1 MAFLQKYRMLVV
13 VYVIALAVG
22 TREYLVSGSGT
33 TVEWISGCQASA
45 AACSNTGTQQAGS
58 PDDSLFW
65 TRHAKMTEVV
75 AQLNPEDPDTDF
87 LLGMQ
92 ALAEGDDEEAIR
104 RLEEALEVDPKHNH
118 YLLQYYAQYE
128 LSRGA
133 DWRRVNL
140 AVNRWRINHPF
151 SADPLTIPLGTGP
164 ATPED
169 ENDMYATLEA
179 IPWIA
184 GSQLESNVLEG
195 QTRWRLSLTFQP
207 GETVDVREA
216 IEAVTLLSL
225 TPGDRRRFRVQ
236 CSTLVDCTM
245 VPR

>member
-1 MAFLQKYRMLVV
+1 MAVLQRYRMLVI
-13 VYVIALAVG
+13 VYVIVLGIGA
-22 TREYLVSGSGT
+22 RDYLVSRSNG
-33 TVEWISGCQASA
+33 TVEWLGGCQASA
-45 AACSNTGTQQAGS
+45 AACSSTGTQTLGS
-58 PDDSLFW
+58 SDDSLFW
-65 TRHAKMTEVV
+65 MRHAKMTEVV

-92 ALAEGDDEEAIR
+92 ALAEGDVEGSIR
-104 RLEEALEVDPKHNH
+104 RLEEALEGGVKHNN

-128 LSRGA
+128 LERGA

-151 SADPLTIPLGTGP
+151 SSDPLTIPLGAGP
-164 ATPED
+164 ETPQD
-169 ENDMYATLEA
+169 ENDMHEALEA
-179 IPWIA
+179 IPWVA
-184 GSQLESNVLEG
+184 GSQLESFVLED
-195 QTRWRLSLTFQP
+195 QPRWQIALTFQP

-225 TPGDRRRFRVQ
+225 PPNDRPRFRVQ

>member
-1 MAFLQKYRMLVV
+1 MAVLQRYRMLVI
-13 VYVIALAVG
+13 VYVIVLGIG
-22 TREYLVSGSGT
+22 TREYLVSRSGGT
-33 TVEWISGCQASA
+33 LEWISGCQASA
-45 AACSNTGTQQAGS
+45 AACSTTGAQTSGTS
-58 PDDSLFW
+58 DDSLFW
-65 TRHAKMTEVV
+65 TRHAEMTEVV

-92 ALAEGDDEEAIR
+92 ALSEGDVEESIR
-104 RLEEALEVDPKHNH
+104 RLEEALEVGAKHNN

-133 DWRRVNL
+133 DWRRVNR

-151 SADPLTIPLGTGP
+151 SADPLTIPLGAGP
-164 ATPED
+164 ETPRD
-169 ENDMYATLEA
+169 ENEMYEALEA
-179 IPWIA
+179 IPWLA
-184 GSQLESNVLEG
+184 GSKLESFILEA
-195 QTRWRLSLTFQP
+195 QPRWQISLVFQP

-225 TPGDRRRFRVQ
+225 PPNDRQRFRVR

>member
-1 MAFLQKYRMLVV
+1 MAVLQRYRMLVII
-13 VYVIALAVG
+13 YVIVLAIG
-22 TREYLVSGSGT
+22 AREYLVSRSGRT
-33 TVEWISGCQASA
+33 LEWIGGCQASA
-45 AACSNTGTQQAGS
+45 AACPTTSAQTSGS
-58 PDDSLFW
+58 SDDSLFW

-75 AQLNPEDPDTDF
+75 AQLNPDDPDTYF

-92 ALAEGDDEEAIR
+92 ALSDGDVEESIS
-104 RLEEALEVDPKHNH
+104 RLEEALEVGVKHNN

-140 AVNRWRINHPF
+140 AVNRWRTNHPF
-151 SADPLTIPLGTGP
+151 SSDPLTIPLGAGP

-169 ENDMYATLEA
+169 EDEMHEALGA
-179 IPWIA
+179 IPWVA
-184 GSQLESNVLEG
+184 GSHLESFVVEAKP
-195 QTRWRLSLTFQP
+195 RWQMSLTFRP
-207 GETVDVREA
+207 GKTVDVRQA
-216 IEAVTLLSL
+216 IEAVTLVSL
-225 TPGDRRRFRVQ
+225 APNDRERFRVQ